1 MKNKQLL
8 YESYNNINIYLTLE
22 KTSKHLQSISN
33 IKSKKIKMVLNS
45 PTIPKHNIQN
55 FNSMETYIHNYDNN
69 LLHKKIFQNYFK
81 TPHIKIDNSLKEM
94 ELRKLNS
101 SKIYNKLNTER
112 IKNENQIFFKRLSDS
127 KSFFNAKKNDK
138 LFEEN
143 HSKLLNNLKKIPI
156 GKTKYELPK
165 IKKIFYNIN
174 NNNSI
179 FERQKLLFKKKLN
192 KCKSTPLLK
201 NQKNNNETN
210 TNLVSTQYSKDK
222 NLNNNNQNE
231 FFQTAIKI

>member
-81 TPHIKIDNSLKEM
+81 TPRIKIDNSLKEM

-112 IKNENQIFFKRLSDS
+112 IKNENKIFFKRLTDS

-143 HSKLLNNLKKIPI
+143 HNKLLNNLKKIPV
-156 GKTKYELPK
+156 GKTKFELPK
-165 IKKIFYNIN
+165 IKKIFSNIN
-174 NNNSI
+174 YNNSI
-179 FERQKLLFKKKLN
+179 EGQKILFRKKLN
-192 KCKSTPLLK
+192 KCRSSSFLSNK
-201 NQKNNNETN
+201 KNNNDTN

-222 NLNNNNQNE
+222 NINKNNQND

>member
-1 MKNKQLL
+1 MKSKQLQ

-22 KTSKHLQSISN
+22 KTSKHLKNISN
-33 IKSKKIKMVLNS
+33 IKSKKIKMVLNN

-112 IKNENQIFFKRLSDS
+112 IKNENKIFFKRLTDS

-143 HSKLLNNLKKIPI
+143 HNKLLNNLKKIPV
-156 GKTKYELPK
+156 GKTKFELPK
-165 IKKIFYNIN
+165 IKKIFSNIN
-174 NNNSI
+174 YNNSI
-179 FERQKLLFKKKLN
+179 EGQKILFRKKLN
-192 KCKSTPLLK
+192 KCRSSSFLSNK
-201 NQKNNNETN
+201 KNNNDTN

-222 NLNNNNQNE
+222 NINKNNQND

>member
-1 MKNKQLL
+1 MKSKQLQ

-22 KTSKHLQSISN
+22 KTSKHLKNISN
-33 IKSKKIKMVLNS
+33 IKSKKIKMVLNN

-81 TPHIKIDNSLKEM
+81 TPRIKIDNSLKEM

-112 IKNENQIFFKRLSDS
+112 IKNENKIFFKRLTDS

-143 HSKLLNNLKKIPI
+143 HNKLLNNLKKIPV
-156 GKTKYELPK
+156 GKTKFELPK
-165 IKKIFYNIN
+165 IKKIFSNIN
-174 NNNSI
+174 YNNSI
-179 FERQKLLFKKKLN
+179 EGQKILFRKKLN
-192 KCKSTPLLK
+192 KCRSSSFLSNK
-201 NQKNNNETN
+201 KNNIDTN

-222 NLNNNNQNE
+222 NINKNNQND